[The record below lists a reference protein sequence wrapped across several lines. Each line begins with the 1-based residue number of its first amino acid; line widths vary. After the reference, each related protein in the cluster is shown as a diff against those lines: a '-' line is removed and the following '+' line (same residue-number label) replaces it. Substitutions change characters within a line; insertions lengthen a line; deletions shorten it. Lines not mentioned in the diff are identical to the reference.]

1 MDQMGHAD
9 PKLALRIYRQVI
21 GDRRRRST
29 GARLVAVLRGVEW
42 AETGRNADPEPLM
55 AVHVS

>member
-1 MDQMGHAD
+1 
-9 PKLALRIYRQVI
+9 LALRIYRQVI